1 MSARKLRLRSPA
13 FREGQI
19 IPRKHTCEG
28 EDVSPHLAWDHPPEG
43 TQGFVVVVTDP
54 DAPNGTFTHWVLYHL
69 PADTQELPEG
79 ASGKGTAGR
88 NDFQALGWGGPCPP
102 PGHGDHR
109 YVFTLS
115 ALDSA
120 LDLGP
125 HARRE
130 EVERAMEGHVIQ
142 SAQLTGRYARD
153 NA

>member
-1 MSARKLRLRSPA
+1 
-13 FREGQI
+13 
-19 IPRKHTCEG
+19 
-28 EDVSPHLAWDHPPEG
+28 
-43 TQGFVVVVTDP
+43 VVTDP